1 MKSSVRTG
9 ILRPSQ
15 RCSRAGML
23 WVWVGA
29 AILFGLN
36 VARAS
41 FHVWAVTELYSS
53 ADGSVQFIKLTNN
66 STFTTEYFLG
76 GLVITGITL
85 HSYRYTR
92 AERAKTVD
100 YPERFAQQ

>member
-1 MKSSVRTG
+1 
-9 ILRPSQ
+9 
-15 RCSRAGML
+15 ML

-29 AILFGLN
+29 ATLFGVN

-66 STFTTEYFLG
+66 SSIFTTDISWAATSSLAPAR
-76 GLVITGITL
+76 L
-85 HSYRYTR
+85 
-92 AERAKTVD
+92 A
-100 YPERFAQQ
+100 